1 MRRPVKI
8 TVEKRL
14 SNESLIEKYGVGVE
28 PLCDAVKDGQEFIA
42 EDLKMPEG
50 FCHWAWADIQR
61 DVVTLALG
69 GNFPW
74 VKDEGVAISCCTDG
88 FRPVIFKLER
98 LADVKE

>member
-1 MRRPVKI
+1 MFSSIRI

-14 SNESLIEKYGVGVE
+14 SNESLIDKYGFEVE
-28 PLCDAVKDGQEFIA
+28 PLCGAVQDDQEFIV
-42 EDLKMPEG
+42 ENLQMPEG
-50 FCHWAWADIQR
+50 FCAWAWADIQR

-74 VKDEGVAISCCTDG
+74 VKDEGVGISCCTDG
-88 FRPVIFKLER
+88 FRPVIFRLER